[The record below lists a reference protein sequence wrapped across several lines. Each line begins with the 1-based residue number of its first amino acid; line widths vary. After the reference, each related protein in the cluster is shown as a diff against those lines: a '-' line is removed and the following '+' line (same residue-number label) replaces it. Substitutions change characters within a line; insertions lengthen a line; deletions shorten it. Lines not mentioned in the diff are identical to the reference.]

1 MLILNFQL
9 IIYSV
14 NTRAIVYY
22 EENSTFLIS
31 ELTFCFF
38 YLNPIKP
45 GGGLFLPAAN
55 LDLSYFWT
63 ARDMNLKLYDFS

>member
-31 ELTFCFF
+31 ELTFCSF

-45 GGGLFLPAAN
+45 DGGGSFLPAAN
-55 LDLSYFWT
+55 LDLNYF
-63 ARDMNLKLYDFS
+63 